1 MAAASAAAAAAVARS
16 SYGRLI
22 AYLAARS
29 HDIAAA
35 EDALGEA
42 FAAAL
47 VHWPADGVPDSP
59 EAWLLTAARR
69 RLHDAWRHG
78 RVEAGAEETMRIV
91 FGELPVAASEA
102 AFPDERLK
110 LMFVCAHPAID
121 PAARPALM
129 LQVVLG
135 LDAARIASAFL
146 VSPAALSQRLVR
158 AKTKIRTAGIAFEV
172 PEASEWPERLGDV
185 LEAVYAAYGTGWD
198 DVAGTDAMKSGLARE
213 AIDLAA
219 MLTSLVPD
227 AAEVWGL
234 LALLAFCQSRAA
246 ARRNAAG
253 DYVPLAEQD
262 TSLWERE
269 LLEVAERALHQAARL
284 AAPGPFQ
291 LEAAIQSAHTHR
303 GLGADVPGEAIVRL
317 YDLLVERQPT
327 IGALVSR
334 ASAIGAARG
343 ANEGLAALA
352 AIDAGDV
359 ATYQPYWAALAHL
372 ETLAGH
378 GDAAQIA
385 RERAIGLTSDPAV
398 RRFLLRRPLSS
409 SPLSPSPLS
418 PSPLSSPP
426 LSSPPLSS

>member
-1 MAAASAAAAAAVARS
+1 MTAAPPSAAAAAVARA
-16 SYGRLI
+16 SYGRLV

-35 EDALGEA
+35 EDALSEA

-47 VHWPADGVPDSP
+47 VHWPVDGVPDSP

-69 RLHDAWRHG
+69 RLHDTWRHG

-158 AKTKIRTAGIAFEV
+158 AKTKIRAAGIAFEV

-198 DVAGTDAMKSGLARE
+198 DVAGTDAMKVGLARE

-219 MLTSLVPD
+219 MLTSLAPQ

-234 LALLAFCQSRAA
+234 LALLAFCQSRAG
-246 ARRNAAG
+246 ARRDGHG
-253 DYVPLAEQD
+253 DYVALAGQD
-262 TSLWERE
+262 TSLWDHQ
-269 LLEVAERALHQAARL
+269 LLEVAERALHRAAGL

-303 GLGADVPGEAIVRL
+303 GLGADVPGEAIVQL
-317 YDLLVERQPT
+317 YDALVERQPT

-343 ANEGLAALA
+343 AEAGLAALA
-352 AIDAGDV
+352 AIDT
-359 ATYQPYWAALAHL
+359 ATIASYQPYWAALAHL
-372 ETLAGH
+372 ETVAGH
-378 GDAAQIA
+378 VDAARIA
-385 RERAIGLTSDPAV
+385 RERAVGLTSDPAV
-398 RRFLLRRPLSS
+398 RRFLLRGSS
-409 SPLSPSPLS
+409 S
-418 PSPLSSPP
+418 SSA
-426 LSSPPLSS
+426 SS